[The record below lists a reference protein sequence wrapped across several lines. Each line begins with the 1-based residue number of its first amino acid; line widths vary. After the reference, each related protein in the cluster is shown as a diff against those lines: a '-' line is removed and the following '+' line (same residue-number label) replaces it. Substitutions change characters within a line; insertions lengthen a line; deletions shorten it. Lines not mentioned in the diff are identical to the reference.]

1 MADLKQ
7 LACQIFHET
16 LAAIDIPATMQRKLR
31 REKTRLV
38 CGEQTFDLR
47 DYEKIRVVAAGKAA
61 HAMVEGLAQ
70 VLAPFIRFEGVVA
83 APTLPQKPVKGLKYF
98 AAGHP
103 VPNAESWKAAEAI
116 LALLKK
122 CKEKTLVFFMLS
134 GGGSALVE
142 LPLDARQ
149 TLQDVQQ
156 THRAL
161 VTCGASIDEINAVRK
176 HLSAV
181 KGGRLAVAAGKATKI
196 TLGVSDV
203 PVGKE
208 SALASG
214 PTLPD
219 PATIAEANRII
230 AEHRLAEKFP
240 AALRRWLE
248 EGKMPETPKLGG
260 PAFRNAHF
268 SLLLGMDDL
277 FHPAHRAAEA
287 EGFIACCDNATDDWP
302 VEKAAEY
309 LVRQLEELQKIN
321 HGQRVALIAD
331 GEVSSPV
338 TGNGIGGRN
347 SAFVLTCVE
356 KIAGKKMAVL
366 SAGTDGI
373 DGNSPAAGAVAN
385 GQTLDLARKFGLD
398 SADAFRRSDAHTF
411 FSKFNDVIMT
421 GPTGNNLRDL
431 RILLADR
438 QEKTMEEKRISTGGA
453 EDNGTTDKK
462 NTAAHKGKK
471 RDKGPGVQ
479 GPGRF

>member
-7 LACQIFHET
+7 VARQIFRET
-16 LAAIDIPATMQRKLR
+16 LTAIDIPATMQRKLR
-31 REKTRLV
+31 RERTRLL
-38 CGEQTFDLR
+38 CGENTFDLGHYR
-47 DYEKIRVVAAGKAA
+47 KICVVALGKAA
-61 HAMVEGLAQ
+61 HAMTEGLAR
-70 VLAPFIRFEGVVA
+70 VLAPFIGFEGVVA
-83 APTLPQKPVKGLKYF
+83 APTLPQKQVKGLKYF

-103 VPNAESWKAAEAI
+103 IPNEESWKAAEAI

-122 CKEKTLVFFMLS
+122 CDEKTIVFFLLS

-149 TLQDVQQ
+149 TIQDVQQ
-156 THRAL
+156 IHRAL
-161 VTCGASIDEINAVRK
+161 VTCGASIDEINTVRK

-181 KGGRLAVAAGKATKI
+181 KGGRLAVAARNATKI

-219 PATIAEANRII
+219 PTTAAEANRII
-230 AEHRLAEKFP
+230 AEYRLVEKFP
-240 AALRRWLE
+240 EALRRRLE
-248 EGKMPETPKLGG
+248 EEKMRETPKVGD

-287 EGFIACCDNATDDWP
+287 AGFIACCDNATDDWP

-309 LVRQLEELQKIN
+309 LVRQAEELQKIN
-321 HGQRVALIAD
+321 QGQRVALIAD

-338 TGNGIGGRN
+338 TGNGAGGRN
-347 SAFVLTCVE
+347 SAFVLACVE

-366 SAGTDGI
+366 SAGTDGV

-385 GQTLDLARKFGLD
+385 GQTLELGRKLGLD
-398 SADAFRRSDAHTF
+398 PADAFRRSDAHTF
-411 FSKFNDVIMT
+411 FSQLGDAIES

-438 QEKTMEEKRISTGGA
+438 
-453 EDNGTTDKK
+453 
-462 NTAAHKGKK
+462 
-471 RDKGPGVQ
+471 
-479 GPGRF
+479 